1 MAARRSLA
9 VPLAPS
15 SGTPPIRG
23 VPNIGRSASSKH
35 KTETTGMSAPVTPVW
50 WNVLRATR
58 TAAAWRVTESNSLDR
73 SRPLTMSCS
82 RTGTKALAYLAD
94 LLSVARQRTGLSWRA
109 GQKRA

>member
-1 MAARRSLA
+1 MESRQRALIEGSGRRTQKLGGA
-9 VPLAPS
+9 FGPEQ
-15 SGTPPIRG
+15 R
-23 VPNIGRSASSKH
+23 
-35 KTETTGMSAPVTPVW
+35 
-50 WNVLRATR
+50 NVLRATR

-94 LLSVARQRTGLSWRA
+94 LLSVARQRTGLSGRA